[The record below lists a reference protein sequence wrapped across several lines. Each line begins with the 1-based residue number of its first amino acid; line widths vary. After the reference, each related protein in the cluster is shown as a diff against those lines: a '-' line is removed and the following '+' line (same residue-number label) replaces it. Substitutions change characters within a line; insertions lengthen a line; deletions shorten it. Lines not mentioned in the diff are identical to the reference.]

1 MPENPKPPWK
11 AVILIA
17 GSDLSDSEKKV
28 VIDLLLKDVK

>member
-17 GSDLSDSEKKV
+17 GSDLSDNEKKDA
-28 VIDLLLKDVK
+28 IDLLLKNVK